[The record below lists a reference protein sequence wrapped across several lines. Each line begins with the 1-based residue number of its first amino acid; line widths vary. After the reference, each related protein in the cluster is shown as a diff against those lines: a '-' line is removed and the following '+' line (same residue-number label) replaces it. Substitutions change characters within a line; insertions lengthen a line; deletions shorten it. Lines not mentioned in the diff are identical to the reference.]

1 MDLKDFQN
9 ENFILRYK
17 IPLFTNTRLELVNA
31 NGGIFIM
38 KATGIVRRID
48 DLGRIVIPKEI
59 RRTMRIREGDPME
72 IFTSREGEIL
82 LKKYSPVG
90 ELGEFASTLAESMA
104 QTLGE
109 LVCVTDRDVVIA
121 AAGSGKKEFE
131 NKVLDI
137 QMQNAIDKRYSQIAS
152 DPAKFIKI
160 VADDE
165 KKYTRQTV
173 AVILSHGDCIGTVII
188 LSGEKSRHQDE
199 TLLQQ
204 AKTMA
209 NFLGKHMEQ

>member
-1 MDLKDFQN
+1 
-9 ENFILRYK
+9 
-17 IPLFTNTRLELVNA
+17 
-31 NGGIFIM
+31 M

-90 ELGEFASTLAESMA
+90 EMGEFAAVLAESAA

-109 LVCVTDRDVVIA
+109 LVCVTDRDFVIA
-121 AAGSGKKEFE
+121 ASGTGKKEFE
-131 NKVLDI
+131 GKALDG
-137 QMQNAIDKRYSQIAS
+137 QMQSAIDKRYNQIS
-152 DPAKFIKI
+152 GEKTTFIK
-160 VADDE
+160 VVPDDE
-165 KKYTRQTV
+165 KKYTRQAV
-173 AVILSHGDCIGTVII
+173 ATILSHGDCIGAVAI
-188 LSGEKSRHQDE
+188 LGGEKGQNQDE

-204 AKTMA
+204 AKVIA

>member
-1 MDLKDFQN
+1 MPPFTDTRVTTSRCKWR
-9 ENFILRYK
+9 NFY
-17 IPLFTNTRLELVNA
+17 
-31 NGGIFIM
+31 M

-90 ELGEFASTLAESMA
+90 ELGEFASQITEAVA

-109 LVCVTDRDVVIA
+109 LVCITDRDYIIA

-131 NKVLDI
+131 GKLLDSEL
-137 QMQNAIDKRYSQIAS
+137 QTAIDNRCNQVTAENKTA
-152 DPAKFIKI
+152 FIKI
-160 VADDE
+160 TPEDGKEYESQVVV
-165 KKYTRQTV
+165 T
-173 AVILSHGDCIGTVII
+173 ILSHGDCIGAVII
-188 LSGEKSRHQDE
+188 LSKNKSRTQDE
-199 TLLQQ
+199 LLLQL
-204 AKTMA
+204 ARTVA
-209 NFLGKHMEQ
+209 SFLGKHMEQ